1 LEAAVHKRVN
11 RSATPRPAPAAV
23 PIRAVPTGT
32 VQAQSTLRVSS
43 PRDPAEKEAEATAR
57 KIMRM
62 ATPEVAVASAEGS
75 GGPGDGPQ
83 RRKLESPYIA
93 RFADSIGLM
102 RQHATVPTLARQ
114 GEGQPAVSANV
125 AAEIAQSQGAGAPLP
140 TGVRKFMEPRFGAD
154 FSKVRIHTGEK
165 SAQLNRQ
172 VSAQAFTV
180 GHQIFFGKN
189 KFRPETTE
197 GQELIAHE
205 LTHTIQ
211 QGAAVQ
217 QGTPLQRQ
225 EDVTVGEQSSPH
237 VQRLGL
243 GDVLGYFGDAASAL
257 PGFRLFTLVLGI
269 NPITMNR
276 VDRGPANVLR
286 AIVEFLP
293 GGVLIT
299 RALDNHGVFDRVG
312 GWVEQQLGTLGLSG
326 STIRDA
332 LDRFLDSL
340 SLSDVL
346 DLDGVWARARRLF
359 TEPIDRIIRFTRGL
373 FGAVMGF
380 IRDAILRPIAELA
393 SGTRGWNLLCA
404 VLGVNP
410 ITGEAV
416 PRSAESL
423 IGGFMKLIGQEE
435 IWENIK
441 RGNAIARAWTWF
453 QGALTGVLGFVR
465 QIPQRFVQAVLS
477 LGIEDL
483 LALPRAFARVAGVF
497 GDFIG
502 NFLSWA
508 GNTAWE
514 LLEIVFSVVAPSLMV
529 YLRRAAGAFRTIL
542 QNPVGFVGYLVRAAT
557 LGFRQFSARF
567 LTHLRGS
574 LIGWLTG
581 ALSGANI
588 YIPQSLTL
596 REFIKFVLSVLGLT
610 WQNIRQKLVRAIGEP
625 AMSAL
630 ETSFDIVMTL
640 VTQGPAAAWE
650 QLQESL
656 SNLREL
662 VMEQIMTFVQDRVVT
677 AAVTRLL
684 SMLSPA
690 GAFIQAILATYNTV
704 MFFVERLRQL
714 TQVATSFIDSIATI
728 ATGNIASAA
737 NRVEQTMGGMLT
749 LVISFL
755 ARIAG
760 VGQVTDAVTNVV
772 NRVRQP
778 IDRALDGV
786 VDWIVT
792 QARRLGRLVAGTA
805 RPNAGAVAANTGN
818 RDRHVPFA
826 REDHTVRAHIQG
838 NRLRLQMAS
847 AMFLPVEEQVRH
859 IRHHF
864 VERYLPAVNREQEAN
879 LFGSVLD
886 QIIIRKNELESRY
899 NAAPE
904 AQKTQVLEAGMDYF
918 VASFALVNQALDSLV
933 GPWATVR
940 VGDTVTLNRAGS
952 LFGVVDR
959 IMHEYAPRQ
968 FGLYAVPTYE
978 NPRGRRVPAG
988 QLASWQE
995 NGASSSAGRQFLFYH
1010 HYGTNWTR
1018 ATGNIPLQP
1027 GSRENPFLLKDW
1039 PKPASNNYPTL
1050 YFGGPRPKTPQTVLR
1065 QMHLDGDPT
1074 ILKFEPH
1081 TGGTLGGKSF
1091 GVKRVGARFPGDTRY
1106 HLGPGTIVG
1115 PLGGSTVGG
1124 QKLIEILRP
1133 YGFDPRNDAMQA
1145 DHVHEMQFGGED
1157 TVDNLWPLATSINQ
1171 SAGSQLAGA
1180 KAQFPNSSNEIPI
1193 RDLKRLTTTEFYFK
1207 ILKVR

>member
-1 LEAAVHKRVN
+1 MEAAVHKRVN

-32 VQAQSTLRVSS
+32 VQARSTLRVSS

-102 RQHATVPTLARQ
+102 RQHGAVPTLARQ

-211 QGAAVQ
+211 QGAAIQ

-332 LDRFLDSL
+332 LNRFLDSL

-596 REFIKFVLSVLGLT
+596 RELIKFVLSVLGLT

-625 AMSAL
+625 AMRAL

-677 AAVTRLL
+677 AAVTKLL

-778 IDRALDGV
+778 IDRALDRV
-786 VDWIVT
+786 VDWLVA
-792 QARRLGRLVAGTA
+792 QARRLGRLVARGAQHAIEWWRARRAFTNRGGESHVLLFRGTGESA
-805 RPNAGAVAANTGN
+805 RMMIRSDEKPVEQYLAEYPDKASSDYQTALSVFSDAKRIIFSFATPNAAESERRSALIESQLARISAAFARLVSEPPATSDYPTSTEPRYSGPPATNNSVEYIVGEPTAGSRPPQGEDSGTPGWRRVVRAGLTRQSDRWVQMHVISEKLGGRGQPNNLVSAPGSINTGYFRSFELATKELAKASTQGIKN
-818 RDRHVPFA
+818 VVWVDVTVAWRDNELASNISGRSGLYVWKGKTAA
-826 REDHTVRAHIQG
+826 RKWQKVETPS
-838 NRLRLQMAS
+838 LTAS
-847 AMFLPVEEQVRH
+847 A
-859 IRHHF
+859 
-864 VERYLPAVNREQEAN
+864 
-879 LFGSVLD
+879 
-886 QIIIRKNELESRY
+886 
-899 NAAPE
+899 
-904 AQKTQVLEAGMDYF
+904 
-918 VASFALVNQALDSLV
+918 
-933 GPWATVR
+933 
-940 VGDTVTLNRAGS
+940 TL
-952 LFGVVDR
+952 
-959 IMHEYAPRQ
+959 
-968 FGLYAVPTYE
+968 
-978 NPRGRRVPAG
+978 
-988 QLASWQE
+988 
-995 NGASSSAGRQFLFYH
+995 
-1010 HYGTNWTR
+1010 
-1018 ATGNIPLQP
+1018 
-1027 GSRENPFLLKDW
+1027 
-1039 PKPASNNYPTL
+1039 
-1050 YFGGPRPKTPQTVLR
+1050 PRPDFHEKKKISLNYSS
-1065 QMHLDGDPT
+1065 
-1074 ILKFEPH
+1074 
-1081 TGGTLGGKSF
+1081 GTDL
-1091 GVKRVGARFPGDTRY
+1091 
-1106 HLGPGTIVG
+1106 GTIISDSGLVD
-1115 PLGGSTVGG
+1115 
-1124 QKLIEILRP
+1124 LIKQNRP
-1133 YGFDPRNDAMQA
+1133 YGSLDEFRSKLGIACIRRGIAQ
-1145 DHVHEMQFGGED
+1145 HEPKI
-1157 TVDNLWPLATSINQ
+1157 TALLSN
-1171 SAGSQLAGA
+1171 
-1180 KAQFPNSSNEIPI
+1180 PNV
-1193 RDLKRLTTTEFYFK
+1193 
-1207 ILKVR
+1207 ILQDVPE